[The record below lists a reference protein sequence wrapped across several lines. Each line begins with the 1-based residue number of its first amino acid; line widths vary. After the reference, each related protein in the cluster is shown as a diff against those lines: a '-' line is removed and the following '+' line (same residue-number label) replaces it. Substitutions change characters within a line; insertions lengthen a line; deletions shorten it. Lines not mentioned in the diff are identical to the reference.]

1 MWSFFRRRRRERILS
16 RPFPEE
22 HRREL
27 LKQCAL
33 LRALPPPLWRR
44 LEDDLRIFDAER
56 TWEPCG
62 GLRLRDEMRRL
73 VSAEACVLTLGRS
86 VDAYDHVRSILL
98 YPTKYAAPEAY
109 EDEWGVVTEDVDE
122 REGEA
127 WERGI
132 VVLSWSEVQADARR
146 CDGRNLVL
154 HEFAHQLD
162 LLDFVS
168 SAGFLSRERA
178 RFLAWRRGF
187 LEAFG
192 AFAQAVEEGRKVRVL
207 DPYGAEDEAEFF
219 AVATE
224 AFFERPLEL
233 RRHHEG
239 LYGILADYFAL
250 DPASWNWAPPPE
262 AEPSAAPPRRTSRKL
277 KKKSGSPAPRPRSTG

>member
-1 MWSFFRRRRRERILS
+1 MWRFFRRRKRERILS

-27 LKQCAL
+27 LRQCAL
-33 LRALPPPLWRR
+33 LRALPPPLWKR
-44 LEDDLRIFDAER
+44 LEDDLRVFDAER

-62 GLRLRDEMRRL
+62 GLRLREEMRRL
-73 VSAEACVLTLGRS
+73 VSAEACILTLGRS

-98 YPTKYAAPEAY
+98 YPTRYAAPEAY

-132 VVLSWSEVQADARR
+132 VVLSWSEVLADAKR

-162 LLDFVS
+162 LLDFVA
-168 SAGFLSRERA
+168 SAGFLSRERE

-187 LEAFG
+187 LEVYG
-192 AFAQAVEEGRKVRVL
+192 AFAEAVDSGKKVRVL

-233 RRHHEG
+233 RHHHPG
-239 LYGILADYFAL
+239 LYRVLSEYFAL
-250 DPASWNWAPPPE
+250 DPASWNWAPPPPEGE
-262 AEPSAAPPRRTSRKL
+262 AQGPGLRRLKTRKPKKGGGGGLPPSRR
-277 KKKSGSPAPRPRSTG
+277 

>member
-1 MWSFFRRRRRERILS
+1 MWSFLRRRRRERILS

-27 LKQCAL
+27 LRRCAL
-33 LRALPPPLWRR
+33 LRALPAPLLRR
-44 LEDDLRIFDAER
+44 LEDDLRVFDAER
-56 TWEPCG
+56 SWEPCG
-62 GLRLRDEMRRL
+62 GLRLREEMRVL
-73 VSAEACVLTLGRS
+73 VSAEACLLTLGRS

-98 YPTKYAAPEAY
+98 YPTRYAAPEAY

-132 VVLSWSEVQADARR
+132 VVLSWSEVLSDAKR

-168 SAGFLSRERA
+168 SAGLFSKERERFQ
-178 RFLAWRRGF
+178 RWRKVFLDSF
-187 LEAFG
+187 D
-192 AFAQAVEEGRKVRVL
+192 AFAEAVDAGRKVRVL
-207 DPYGAEDEAEFF
+207 DPYGAEDEAEYF

-233 RRHHEG
+233 RRHHEA
-239 LYGILADYFAL
+239 LYGLLSEYFAL
-250 DPASWNWAPPPE
+250 DPASWNWAPAPPAGE
-262 AEPSAAPPRRTSRKL
+262 AAAAPPRRTRPRG
-277 KKKSGSPAPRPRSTG
+277 KKKKA

>member
-1 MWSFFRRRRRERILS
+1 MWRIFRKRRRERILA

-27 LKQCAL
+27 LQRCAL
-33 LRALPPPLWRR
+33 LRALPPSLWKR
-44 LEDDLRIFDAER
+44 LEDDLRVFDAER

-73 VSAEACVLTLGRS
+73 VSAQACVLTLGRS

-98 YPTKYAAPEAY
+98 YPARYAAPEAY

-132 VVLSWSEVQADARR
+132 VVLSWSEVTTDAKR

-162 LLDFVS
+162 LMDFTA
-168 SAGFLSRERA
+168 SAGFLSRERE
-178 RFLAWRRGF
+178 RFLSWRRSF
-187 LEAFG
+187 LEAYD
-192 AFAQAVEEGRKVRVL
+192 AFARAVEEGRKVRVL

-219 AVATE
+219 AVAVE

-233 RRHHEG
+233 QRHHG
-239 LYGILADYFAL
+239 DLYGILAEYFAL
-250 DPASWNWAPPPE
+250 DPASWNWAAPPPPE
-262 AEPSAAPPRRTSRKL
+262 EPRPDSRPRRRRRPN
-277 KKKSGSPAPRPRSTG
+277 KKG